1 MPKVIVDLPEDR
13 YFNLS
18 MVQPTCL
25 TLTEYARMTIKPV
38 TPEILEAVEEVCGQY
53 EDVNG
58 GDCAKTVRE
67 FFDA

>member
-38 TPEILEAVEEVCGQY
+38 TPEILEAVEMLCEESYLEVSDAAQ
-53 EDVNG
+53 
-58 GDCAKTVRE
+58 TVRE